1 MSSPEPGGDSAAPR
15 RRRGS
20 ASRRLGYAIAIVV
33 NAALLYAGN
42 VWPGWWVLPFLTEDT
57 RQVIGIVNFS
67 LIAGMVGNFAC
78 LLLDRPWMKALAD
91 LATLGIGLLV
101 LAQLWQVFPFDFQ
114 GYTLDWALITRVVLV
129 VAMARLGR
137 SASIAQI
144 VALIR
149 RRVLAV
155 HGSPGREHCR
165 EMPTRANGRGPQ
177 PPTAARADVVGSF
190 HDTQHPDRRRLP
202 EPA

>member
-129 VAMARLGR
+129 LAMAG
-137 SASIAQI
+137 SVIGIIAQI

-149 RRVLAV
+149 RRV
-155 HGSPGREHCR
+155 GSSRQS
-165 EMPTRANGRGPQ
+165 RAE
-177 PPTAARADVVGSF
+177 T
-190 HDTQHPDRRRLP
+190 LP
-202 EPA
+202 